1 MIGNFLSYKAI
12 SKRKPDIAFD
22 SLTKSHI
29 SSALRRRTPE
39 QVLHY
44 DHQKVILFNMN
55 NVIQRVSHLFAECLS
70 ALYLQQQ
77 RSYACGCHNGD
88 SCKKTFVS
96 CKNEVKL
103 FKKTKLY

>member
-1 MIGNFLSYKAI
+1 MIGNFFSYKAI
-12 SKRKPDIAFD
+12 SKHKPDIVFD

-44 DHQKVILFNMN
+44 DRQKAILFNMN

-70 ALYLQQQ
+70 ALHPQQQ
-77 RSYACGCHNGD
+77 RSYACGCRNGD
-88 SCKKTFVS
+88 SCNKTSVS
-96 CKNEVKL
+96 CKNEVNL
-103 FKKTKLY
+103 F